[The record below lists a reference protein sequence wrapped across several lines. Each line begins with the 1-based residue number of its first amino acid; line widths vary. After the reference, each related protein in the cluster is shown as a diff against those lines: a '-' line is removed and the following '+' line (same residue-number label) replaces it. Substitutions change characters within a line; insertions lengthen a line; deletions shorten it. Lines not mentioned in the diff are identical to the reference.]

1 MLCVGSGRVAQGT
14 FFFFRLYINVG
25 IGRIIVGKRRNT
37 DIETETSEKIC
48 TYKLLL
54 LSDVPVSFR

>member
-14 FFFFRLYINVG
+14 FLFRLYINVG